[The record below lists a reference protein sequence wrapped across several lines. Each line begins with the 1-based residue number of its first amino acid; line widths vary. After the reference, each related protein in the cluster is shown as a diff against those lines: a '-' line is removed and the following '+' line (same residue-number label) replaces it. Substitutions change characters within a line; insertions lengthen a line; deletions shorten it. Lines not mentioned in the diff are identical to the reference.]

1 MVVLF
6 SIFILFL
13 VIFCLVLFFHIF
25 LWDYCF
31 GLYNNV
37 RCWVSSF
44 ECGFLSQR
52 LSENYFSSSYFL
64 LLVFFVIF
72 DLEVSLLLN
81 LPFQGVLYKN
91 LGYYYLF
98 ILFLCVGFWFE
109 VERGYV
115 SWSV

>member
-1 MVVLF
+1 MIILF
-6 SIFILFL
+6 SIVLLFGL
-13 VIFCLVLFFHIF
+13 VFGLVLVFHLYF
-25 LWDYCF
+25 WDFGF

-44 ECGFLSQR
+44 ECGFMPQR
-52 LSENYFSSSYFL
+52 LSENYFSCSYFL

-81 LPFQGVLYKN
+81 VPLQGVLFKN
-91 LGYYYLF
+91 LGYYYFF
-98 ILFLCVGFWFE
+98 IVCLCFGFWFE

-115 SWSV
+115 GWDV